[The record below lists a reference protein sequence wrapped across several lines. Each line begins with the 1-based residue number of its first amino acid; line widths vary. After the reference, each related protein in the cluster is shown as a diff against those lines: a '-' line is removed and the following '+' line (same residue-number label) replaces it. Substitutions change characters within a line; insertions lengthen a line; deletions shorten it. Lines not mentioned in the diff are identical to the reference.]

1 MGRASRCPPGDV
13 SGCWPMGSLPRLRG
27 RNRVALHCP
36 RDAPIPTSTGCGTA
50 SGASSRTSPRRSTV
64 TSESTRRAA
73 PLPDPLLR
81 SDCSLPT
88 SSADRCVPPAAFA
101 TQEAMGSRHA
111 VASRVG
117 TARDTRAAD
126 NLSLWPPISSLS
138 RPRCARAPGSP
149 RHLVHHLRR
158 LSQDHERPVN
168 AAPQLSLAF
177 RIIFLYTL
185 PHDPGLHPRH
195 GPRDALPD
203 GGRAVGQAPPPPA
216 PRRQGL
222 AQDRPPPRR
231 RPAAAC
237 RRPARGRR
245 RDAGRPPA
253 RARGV
258 PGHGR
263 GLAGRPRGLA
273 RGPPQA
279 PDRPRPPGAGA
290 GAALRRRA
298 GRRVRAR
305 GGGPRPR
312 PGRDPRRGRAQGQ
325 GARPAPAGRDSRRN
339 PAPAATAGTPCA
351 R

>member
-1 MGRASRCPPGDV
+1 MPLRSCRQGRKHSCCQQTLHFGLQSPHFPALAAHG
-13 SGCWPMGSLPRLRG
+13 LPARRGTSSRLRQPK
-27 RNRVALHCP
+27 P
-36 RDAPIPTSTGCGTA
+36 R
-50 SGASSRTSPRRSTV
+50 SRT
-64 TSESTRRAA
+64 
-73 PLPDPLLR
+73 
-81 SDCSLPT
+81 
-88 SSADRCVPPAAFA
+88 PA
-101 TQEAMGSRHA
+101 
-111 VASRVG
+111 
-117 TARDTRAAD
+117 
-126 NLSLWPPISSLS
+126 
-138 RPRCARAPGSP
+138 
-149 RHLVHHLRR
+149 
-158 LSQDHERPVN
+158 N
-168 AAPQLSLAF
+168 AAPHVLLAL
-177 RIIFLYTL
+177 RIIFLYTFR
-185 PHDPGLHPRH
+185 HDARLHPPH

-203 GGRAVGQAPPPPA
+203 GGRAVGQAPPA
-216 PRRQGL
+216 ATPRCQGL

-237 RRPARGRR
+237 RGLARGRR
-245 RDAGRPPA
+245 RDAGRPPP

-312 PGRDPRRGRAQGQ
+312 PGRDPRRRRAQGQ
-325 GARPAPAGRDSRRN
+325 GPRPAPTGRAAAQAAPLPLPLG
-339 PAPAATAGTPCA
+339 PACG